1 MRAAACLLVL
11 VLVVA
16 TPSLVAA
23 TALSSP
29 ASGKGVSCPC
39 HDVDPR
45 SDFWKP
51 FVEGV
56 DQSCL

>member
-1 MRAAACLLVL
+1 MRAAALFLALVL
-11 VLVVA
+11 A
-16 TPSLVAA
+16 TTPALVAA

-29 ASGKGVSCPC
+29 ASGKGLPCPC

-51 FVEGV
+51 FIEGV